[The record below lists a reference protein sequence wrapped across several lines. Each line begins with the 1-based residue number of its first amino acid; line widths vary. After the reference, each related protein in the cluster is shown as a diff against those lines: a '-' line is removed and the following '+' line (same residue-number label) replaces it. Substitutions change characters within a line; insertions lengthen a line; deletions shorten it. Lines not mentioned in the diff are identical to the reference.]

1 MSQPGTLTWFARH
14 ESRLAWRDWISMMTA
29 GRRRRM
35 TTVVIALASFAV
47 LMHLIAYPIVKD
59 YAAVARAPDKTA
71 LVAITGMLALSW
83 SLMASQ
89 AMESVTRAFYSRA
102 DLDLI
107 LSSPAAAQT
116 LFAVRI
122 GTMTLAT
129 ALMSLLLA
137 APFINVL
144 AALGGLRW
152 LAAYAVV
159 VAIGLT
165 AMAFAVAVTIALF
178 MTLGPK
184 RTRLTAQVMAAVIG
198 AACVIGL
205 QLAAIESLGSLSRT
219 ELLGSSALVALA
231 PAPDSLLYWP
241 ARAALGDPT
250 ALAGVLGFSVLLLA
264 AAIAMFAP
272 RFGDCALAAGGVA
285 PASARRLS
293 TRRLST
299 SNGFRRATPG
309 RALRLKEWLLLRRDP
324 WLVSQS
330 LMQILY
336 LVPPAVLLWRGWG
349 EGAGAVV
356 VLVPVLVMAA
366 GQLAGGLAWLAIS
379 GEDAP
384 DLVATAPISAAAILR
399 AKVEAV
405 MGVIGLVFLPFVAAI
420 ALMSLWHAAV
430 AALGIVA
437 AAAAAI
443 QIQHFFRTQAKR
455 SHFRRRQTSSRAA
468 TFAEAFSSIAWAGT
482 AALAAAGTWLAV
494 IAAGFAVMV
503 LLLARLIS
511 PKP

>member
-1 MSQPGTLTWFARH
+1 MSHPGTLVWFARH
-14 ESRLAWRDWISMMTA
+14 ETRLAWRDWLSMMTA

-35 TTVVIALASFAV
+35 RTVVTALALLAA

-59 YAAVARAPDKTA
+59 YAEVALAPDKTT
-71 LVAITGMLALSW
+71 LVVITGMLALSW

-89 AMESVTRAFYSRA
+89 AMESVTRAFYARS

-122 GTMTLAT
+122 ATMALAT
-129 ALMSLLLA
+129 ALMSLLVA
-137 APFINVL
+137 SPFVNVL
-144 AALGGLRW
+144 AALGGWRW
-152 LAAYAVV
+152 LCAYPVV
-159 VAIGLT
+159 VAVSLT
-165 AMAFAVAVTIALF
+165 ATTFAVAITVALF
-178 MTLGPK
+178 ATLGPK
-184 RTRLTAQVMAAVIG
+184 RTRLTAQVLAAVIG

-205 QLAAIESLGSLSRT
+205 QLVAIQSLGSLSRT
-219 ELLGSSALVALA
+219 NVLASSAVVALA
-231 PAPDSLLYWP
+231 PPADSIVYWP
-241 ARAALGDPT
+241 AHAATGDLMALG
-250 ALAGVLGFSVLLLA
+250 AVVAIGVLLLG
-264 AAIAMFAP
+264 AAIALFAP
-272 RFGDCALAAGGVA
+272 RFGDCALAAGSMSQA
-285 PASARRLS
+285 ARGGRA
-293 TRRLST
+293 R
-299 SNGFRRATPG
+299 SNGFRRATPR

-324 WLVSQS
+324 WLLSQS

-336 LVPPAVLLWRGWG
+336 LLPPAVLLWKGWG
-349 EGAGAVV
+349 DDASAVV

-384 DLVATAPISAAAILR
+384 DLVATAPVSATQILR

-405 MGVIGLVFLPFVAAI
+405 MGAIALVFVPFVAAI
-420 ALMSLWHAAV
+420 ALLSPWHAAV

-437 AAAAAI
+437 ASGAAI
-443 QIQHFFRTQAKR
+443 AIQHFFRTQAKR

-482 AALAAAGTWLAV
+482 AALAASGTWFAVLAAAFALAV
-494 IAAGFAVMV
+494 
-503 LLLARLIS
+503 LLVARLIS
-511 PKP
+511 PPKP

>member
-1 MSQPGTLTWFARH
+1 MSHPGTLTWFARH

-35 TTVVIALASFAV
+35 TTVAIALAAFAAF
-47 LMHLIAYPIVKD
+47 MHLLAYPIVKD
-59 YAAVARAPDKTA
+59 YAQVALAPDKTT
-71 LVAITGMLALSW
+71 LVVMTGMLALSW

-144 AALGGLRW
+144 AVLGGVRW
-152 LAAYAVV
+152 LAAYVVV
-159 VAIGLT
+159 VAISLT
-165 AMAFAVAVTIALF
+165 AMAFAVAITIALF

-184 RTRLTAQVMAAVIG
+184 RTRLVAQVMAAVIG
-198 AACVIGL
+198 ASCVIGL

-219 ELLGSSALVALA
+219 EILSSSTWVALA
-231 PAPDSLLYWP
+231 PASDSILYWP
-241 ARAALGDPT
+241 ARAAVGDLP
-250 ALAGVLGFSVLLLA
+250 ALAGVLGFSVLLLGA
-264 AAIAMFAP
+264 SIALFAP
-272 RFGDCALAAGGVA
+272 RFGDCALAAGGVSQA
-285 PASARRLS
+285 T
-293 TRRLST
+293 TRRLSM

-336 LVPPAVLLWRGWG
+336 LVPPAFLLWRGWG

-384 DLVATAPISAAAILR
+384 ELVATAPISAADILR
-399 AKVEAV
+399 AKIEAV
-405 MGVIGLVFLPFVAAI
+405 MGVISLVFLPFVAAI

-430 AALGIVA
+430 AALAIVA
-437 AAAAAI
+437 ASAAAI
-443 QIQHFFRTQAKR
+443 AIQHFFRTQAKR

-482 AALAAAGTWLAV
+482 AALAAAGTWFAI
-494 IAAGFAVMV
+494 IAAMFAVSV
-503 LLLARLIS
+503 LLVARLIS
-511 PKP
+511 PPKS

>member
-1 MSQPGTLTWFARH
+1 MSQPGSLTWFARH

-35 TTVVIALASFAV
+35 TTVVIALAAFAV

-59 YAAVARAPDKTA
+59 YAAVARAPDKTT

-129 ALMSLLLA
+129 SLMSLLLA

-159 VAIGLT
+159 AAIGLT

-178 MTLGPK
+178 TTLGPK

-219 ELLGSSALVALA
+219 GLLGSSALVALA
-231 PAPDSLLYWP
+231 PAPDSILYWP
-241 ARAALGDPT
+241 ARAAVGDPA
-250 ALAGVLGFSVLLLA
+250 ALAGVLGFSVLLLGA
-264 AAIAMFAP
+264 SIALFAP

-285 PASARRLS
+285 SAS
-293 TRRLST
+293 TRRSST
-299 SNGFRRATPG
+299 SNGFRRVTPG
-309 RALRLKEWLLLRRDP
+309 RALRLKEWLLLKRDP

-349 EGAGAVV
+349 DGAGAVV

-384 DLVATAPISAAAILR
+384 ELVATAPISAAAILR

-405 MGVIGLVFLPFVAAI
+405 MGVIGLVFLPFVTAI

-430 AALGIVA
+430 AALGIIA
-437 AAAAAI
+437 AAGAAI

-494 IAAGFAVMV
+494 VAGMFALTV
-503 LLLARLIS
+503 LLVARLIS
-511 PKP
+511 PSRA

>member
-1 MSQPGTLTWFARH
+1 M
-14 ESRLAWRDWISMMTA
+14 SMMTA

-35 TTVVIALASFAV
+35 TTVVIALLAFVAF
-47 LMHLIAYPIVKD
+47 LHLIAYPIVKD
-59 YAAVARAPDKTA
+59 YAEVARAPDKTA
-71 LVAITGMLALSW
+71 LVVITGMLVLSW

-107 LSSPAAAQT
+107 LSSPTAAPT

-122 GTMTLAT
+122 ATMTLAT
-129 ALMSLLLA
+129 ALMSLVLA

-144 AALGGLRW
+144 AVLGGARW
-152 LAAYAVV
+152 LAAYTVV
-159 VAIGLT
+159 VAISFT
-165 AMAFAVAVTIALF
+165 AMAFAVALTIALF
-178 MTLGPK
+178 MTLGPN
-184 RTRLTAQVMAAVIG
+184 RTRLVAQVMAAVIG

-205 QLAAIESLGSLSRT
+205 QLAAIQSVGSLSRT
-219 ELLGSSALVALA
+219 EILSSSALVAWA
-231 PAPDSLLYWP
+231 PASGSLLYWP
-241 ARAALGDPT
+241 ARAATGDLA
-250 ALAGVLGFSVLLLA
+250 ALAGVLGVSMLLLG
-264 AAIAMFAP
+264 AAIALFAP
-272 RFGDCALAAGGVA
+272 RFGECALAAGSVA
-285 PASARRLS
+285 QAAR
-293 TRRLST
+293 RRLST
-299 SNGFRRATPG
+299 SNGFRRVTPR

-324 WLVSQS
+324 WLVSQT

-336 LVPPAVLLWRGWG
+336 LVPPAFLLWRGWG
-349 EGAGAVV
+349 EGAGAIV

-384 DLVATAPISAAAILR
+384 ELVATAPVSAAEIFR
-399 AKVEAV
+399 AKIEAV
-405 MGVIGLVFLPFVAAI
+405 MGAIGLVFAPFVTAI

-430 AALGIVA
+430 AIAGIVVA
-437 AAAAAI
+437 SAAAI
-443 QIQHFFRTQAKR
+443 AIQHFFRTQAKR

-494 IAAGFAVMV
+494 VAGLCAIAV
-503 LLLARLIS
+503 LLVARAIS
-511 PKP
+511 PRA

>member
-1 MSQPGTLTWFARH
+1 MSQPGSLSWFARH
-14 ESRLAWRDWISMMTA
+14 ESRLAWRDWLSMMTA
-29 GRRRRM
+29 GRRRRL
-35 TTVVIALASFAV
+35 TTVIVTLTAFIAL
-47 LMHLIAYPIVKD
+47 LHLIAYPIVKD
-59 YAAVARAPDKTA
+59 YAQVARTPDKTT
-71 LVAITGMLALSW
+71 LVVITGMLALSW
-83 SLMASQ
+83 SLMGSQ
-89 AMESVTRAFYSRA
+89 AMESVTRAFYARA

-107 LSSPAAAQT
+107 LSSPAAAPT

-122 GTMTLAT
+122 ATMTLAT

-137 APFINVL
+137 SPFINVL
-144 AALGGLRW
+144 AVLGGARW

-159 VAIGLT
+159 VAVSCT
-165 AMAFAVAVTIALF
+165 AMAFAVTITIALF

-184 RTRLTAQVMAAVIG
+184 RTRLVAQVMAAVIG

-205 QLAAIESLGSLSRT
+205 QLAAIQSLGSLSRT
-219 ELLGSSALVALA
+219 EILSSSSLVAWA
-231 PAPDSLLYWP
+231 PAADSLFYWP
-241 ARAALGDPT
+241 ARAATGDLM
-250 ALAGVLGFSVLLLA
+250 ALAGVFAVGVLLLGG
-264 AAIAMFAP
+264 AIALFAP
-272 RFGDCALAAGGVA
+272 RFGDCVLAAGSVA
-285 PASARRLS
+285 QAA

-299 SNGFRRATPG
+299 SNGFRRTTPR

-336 LVPPAVLLWRGWG
+336 LVPPAFLLWRGWG
-349 EGAGAVV
+349 EGAGAIV

-384 DLVATAPISAAAILR
+384 ELIATAPVSAAEIFR
-399 AKVEAV
+399 AKIEAV
-405 MGVIGLVFLPFVAAI
+405 MGAVGVVFLPFVAAI

-430 AALGIVA
+430 TVAGIVVA
-437 AAAAAI
+437 SAAAI
-443 QIQHFFRTQAKR
+443 AIQHFFRTQAKR

-482 AALAAAGTWLAV
+482 AAVAAAGTWLAI
-494 IAAGFAVMV
+494 IAAMFAIAV
-503 LLLARLIS
+503 LLVARLIS
-511 PKP
+511 PRA

>member
-1 MSQPGTLTWFARH
+1 MSHPGTLTWFARH
-14 ESRLAWRDWISMMTA
+14 ESRLAWRDWVAMMTA

-35 TTVVIALASFAV
+35 TTVVVALAAFAV

-59 YAAVARAPDKTA
+59 YAHAALAPDKTT
-71 LVAITGMLALSW
+71 LVVITGMLALSW

-107 LSSPAAAQT
+107 LSSPAAART

-122 GTMTLAT
+122 ATMTLAT

-144 AALGGLRW
+144 AALGGFRW

-159 VAIGLT
+159 AAVSFT
-165 AMAFAVAVTIALF
+165 AMAFALAVTIALF

-184 RTRLTAQVMAAVIG
+184 RTRLVAQVMAAVIG

-205 QLAAIESLGSLSRT
+205 QLAAIQSVGSLSRT
-219 ELLGSSALVALA
+219 DILASSALVALA
-231 PAPDSLLYWP
+231 PESGSILYWP
-241 ARAALGDPT
+241 ARAAVGDLS
-250 ALAGVLGFSVLLLA
+250 ALAGVLGASVLLLGA
-264 AAIAMFAP
+264 SIALFAP
-272 RFGDCALAAGGVA
+272 RFGDCAIAASGVSQGA
-285 PASARRLS
+285 
-293 TRRLST
+293 TRRRSV
-299 SNGFRRATPG
+299 SNGFRRTTPK

-336 LVPPAVLLWRGWG
+336 LVPPAVLLWQGLG

-384 DLVATAPISAAAILR
+384 ELVATAPVAPSAILT
-399 AKVEAV
+399 AKIEAV
-405 MGVIGLVFLPFVAAI
+405 MGVIGLVFLPFVAAV
-420 ALMSLWHAAV
+420 ALMSPWHAMVAV
-430 AALGIVA
+430 LGILA
-437 AAAAAI
+437 ASAAAI
-443 QIQHFFRTQAKR
+443 QIQHLFRTQAKR

-482 AALAAAGTWLAV
+482 AALAAAGTWLAIV
-494 IAAGFAVMV
+494 AGLFALAV
-503 LLLARLIS
+503 LLVAWLIS
-511 PKP
+511 PPKT

>member
-1 MSQPGTLTWFARH
+1 MSHPGTLTWFARH
-14 ESRLAWRDWISMMTA
+14 ETRLAWRDWISMITA
-29 GRRRRM
+29 GRRRRL
-35 TTVVIALASFAV
+35 TTVVVALAAFVAF
-47 LMHLIAYPIVKD
+47 MHLIAYPIVKG
-59 YAAVARAPDKTA
+59 YAQVALAPDKTA
-71 LVAITGMLALSW
+71 LVVITGMLALSW

-107 LSSPAAAQT
+107 LSSPAAART

-122 GTMTLAT
+122 ATMTLAT

-137 APFINVL
+137 SPFINVL
-144 AALGGLRW
+144 ATLGGVRW
-152 LAAYAVV
+152 LAAYLVV
-159 VAIGLT
+159 VAISFT

-184 RTRLTAQVMAAVIG
+184 RTRLVAQVMAAVIG

-205 QLAAIESLGSLSRT
+205 QLAAIQSLGTLSRT
-219 ELLGSSALVALA
+219 ELLSSSALVALA
-231 PAPDSLLYWP
+231 PASDSILYWP
-241 ARAALGDPT
+241 ARAAVGDLT
-250 ALAGVLGFSVLLLA
+250 ALAGVFGASVLLLGT
-264 AAIAMFAP
+264 AITLFAP
-272 RFGDCALAAGGVA
+272 RFGDCALAAGSVTKA
-285 PASARRLS
+285 ARQ
-293 TRRLST
+293 TPST
-299 SNGFRRATPG
+299 SNGFRQATP
-309 RALRLKEWLLLRRDP
+309 RRVLRLKEWLLLKRDP

-336 LVPPAVLLWRGWG
+336 LVPPAVLLWQGWG
-349 EGAGAVV
+349 EGAGAAV

-384 DLVATAPISAAAILR
+384 ELVATAPVSAAHILR

-405 MGVIGLVFLPFVAAI
+405 MGAIGLVFLPFVAAI
-420 ALMSLWHAAV
+420 ALMSLWHATV
-430 AALGIVA
+430 ALLGIIVA
-437 AAAAAI
+437 SAAAI

-494 IAAGFAVMV
+494 IAGVFAVIV
-503 LLLARLIS
+503 LLVARLIS
-511 PKP
+511 PPRP

>member
-1 MSQPGTLTWFARH
+1 MSHPGSLAWFARH
-14 ESRLAWRDWISMMTA
+14 ESRLAWRDWLSMMTA

-35 TTVVIALASFAV
+35 SRVVVALIAFAA
-47 LMHLIAYPIVKD
+47 LMHLVAYPIVKD
-59 YAAVARAPDKTA
+59 YAQVALAPDKTV
-71 LVAITGMLALSW
+71 LVVITGMLALSW

-107 LSSPAAAQT
+107 LSSPAAAQP

-122 GTMTLAT
+122 ATLALAT
-129 ALMSLLLA
+129 ALMALLLA
-137 APFINVL
+137 SPFVNVL
-144 AALGGLRW
+144 AALGGW
-152 LAAYAVV
+152 HWFAAYPVV
-159 VAIGLT
+159 VAVSLT
-165 AMAFAVAVTIALF
+165 ATAFAVAVTIALF
-178 MTLGPK
+178 MALGPK
-184 RTRLTAQVMAAVIG
+184 QTRLIAQVTAAVIG

-205 QLAAIESLGSLSRT
+205 QLAAIQSLGSLSRT
-219 ELLGSSALVALA
+219 DVLASSALVALA
-231 PAPDSLLYWP
+231 PPADSILYWP
-241 ARAALGDPT
+241 ARAAVGDLA
-250 ALAGVLGFSVLLLA
+250 ALAGVVGFSALLLG
-264 AAIAMFAP
+264 AAIALFTP
-272 RFGDCALAAGGVA
+272 RFGDCAVAAGSVPQAVSRGRV
-285 PASARRLS
+285 R
-293 TRRLST
+293 
-299 SNGFRRATPG
+299 SNGFRRATPR
-309 RALRLKEWLLLRRDP
+309 RALRLKEWLLLKRDP

-349 EGAGAVV
+349 DDAGAV

-384 DLVATAPISAAAILR
+384 ELVATAPISATQIVR

-405 MGVIGLVFLPFVAAI
+405 MGAIALVFLPFVAAI
-420 ALMSLWHAAV
+420 ALMSLWHAIVTV
-430 AALGIVA
+430 AGIA
-437 AAAAAI
+437 AASGSAI
-443 QIQHFFRTQAKR
+443 AIQHFFRTQARR

-482 AALAAAGTWLAV
+482 AALAAVGTWLAV
-494 IAAGFAVMV
+494 FAGVFALAV

-511 PKP
+511 PPKP

>member
-1 MSQPGTLTWFARH
+1 
-14 ESRLAWRDWISMMTA
+14 MMTA

-35 TTVVIALASFAV
+35 TTVVVALAAFVAF
-47 LMHLIAYPIVKD
+47 MHLLAYPIVKD
-59 YAAVARAPDKTA
+59 YAQVALAPDKTA
-71 LVAITGMLALSW
+71 LVVITGMLALSW

-89 AMESVTRAFYSRA
+89 AMELVTRAFYSRS

-107 LSSPAAAQT
+107 LSSPAAAQK

-122 GTMTLAT
+122 ATMTLAT

-137 APFINVL
+137 SPFINVL
-144 AALGGLRW
+144 VVLGGWRW

-159 VAIGLT
+159 VAVSLT

-184 RTRLTAQVMAAVIG
+184 RTRLVAQVMAAVIG

-205 QLAAIESLGSLSRT
+205 QLAAIQSLGSLSRT
-219 ELLGSSALVALA
+219 DILSSSMLLALA
-231 PAPDSLLYWP
+231 PDSGSILYWP
-241 ARAALGDPT
+241 ARAAVGDLP
-250 ALAGVLGFSVLLLA
+250 ALAGVLGFSVLLLGVS
-264 AAIAMFAP
+264 IALFAP
-272 RFGDCALAAGGVA
+272 RFGDCAIAASGVSQGA
-285 PASARRLS
+285 
-293 TRRLST
+293 TRRLAT

-324 WLVSQS
+324 WLMSQS

-336 LVPPAVLLWRGWG
+336 LVPPAVLLWQGFG
-349 EGAGAVV
+349 EGGAVV

-384 DLVATAPISAAAILR
+384 ELVATAPVAAAQILR
-399 AKVEAV
+399 AKIEAV
-405 MGVIGLVFLPFVAAI
+405 MGVIGLVFLPFVAAV
-420 ALMSLWHAAV
+420 ALMSLWHAMV
-430 AALGIVA
+430 TVLGILA
-437 AAAAAI
+437 ASAAAI

-494 IAAGFAVMV
+494 VAGVFAVTV
-503 LLLARLIS
+503 LLVARLIS
-511 PKP
+511 PPKP